1 MNLPDDR
8 TKFKPSSYINLN
20 CSGIRIYPQPTPALM
35 HSPMRIFALAALLL
49 SVEAVTPTDG
59 GVLINQT
66 DTTTPPMTDNAAIF
80 EAISNSPQTDNSDNT
95 NIATPDGYQ
104 FVFGPTGGANN
115 APGYMGFVLLDT
127 YDVNK
132 CASYCNS
139 RGADS
144 VGGVCQYFNI
154 WQAVDNGVPTSTT
167 CSMYYLPTNASTADN
182 QGQGNLKVIDSRGYS
197 RISILRDGGFEG
209 YNPCNDFC
217 FTASYDNW
225 IGTSSVNGTLDAS
238 VFDYT
243 PYARTGHSSALLGAA
258 YGGDP
263 FPGTLT
269 PAAPLKTK
277 SGKSYVVQAFM
288 ASAFSG
294 EESEASAHVNISW
307 NGAVVGSVSG
317 YSLYVP
323 VQVPV
328 VATGDDVL
336 AFTGGAAP
344 AWTFIDDVTIFE
356 A

>member
-1 MNLPDDR
+1 
-8 TKFKPSSYINLN
+8 
-20 CSGIRIYPQPTPALM
+20 
-35 HSPMRIFALAALLL
+35 
-49 SVEAVTPTDG
+49 
-59 GVLINQT
+59 
-66 DTTTPPMTDNAAIF
+66 MTDNAAIF

-95 NIATPDGYQ
+95 NIATPEGYQ

-144 VGGVCQYFNI
+144 AGGVCQYFNI

-167 CSMYYLPTNASTADN
+167 CSMYYLPTNESTATN
-182 QGQGNLKVIDSRGYS
+182 QGQGDLIVTHSRGYS
-197 RISILRDGGFEG
+197 RISILSDGGFEG
-209 YNPCNDFC
+209 FNACDDFC
-217 FTASYDNW
+217 FTASYANW
-225 IGTSSVNGTLDAS
+225 IGTSPQGGNLDAS
-238 VFDYT
+238 IFRYP
-243 PYARTGHSSALLGAA
+243 PYARTGHGSALLGAA

-277 SGKSYVVQAFM
+277 SGKPYVLQAFT

-294 EESEASAHVNISW
+294 PESEASAHVNISW

-323 VQVPV
+323 VQVTV
-328 VATGDDVL
+328 VGTGNDQL
-336 AFTGGAAP
+336 AFIGGAAP
-344 AWTFIDDVTIFE
+344 AWTFLDDLTIF
-356 A
+356 AA